1 MPTHFCRAPT
11 FVSLSLRIT
20 WHKYQFGGE
29 TSCGHSLDFCLI
41 ESKESYD
48 LSFLFLLGESAGRAS
63 LGGRTRRLAE
73 IEHSQNHFWCNCALF
88 RLFNNSNTIQILHIY
103 RTQVRSLSCLVSQS
117 LSLFTWICQN

>member
-1 MPTHFCRAPT
+1 MLNVMPTHFCRAPT

-48 LSFLFLLGESAGRAS
+48 LSVCWENLQE
-63 LGGRTRRLAE
+63 
-73 IEHSQNHFWCNCALF
+73 EH
-88 RLFNNSNTIQILHIY
+88 R
-103 RTQVRSLSCLVSQS
+103 
-117 LSLFTWICQN
+117 